1 MKDYMRKTKI
11 VCTLGPATDNEEV
24 LRQMIQAGMNVAR
37 CNFSHATYEEHKKRM
52 DTVKRLRKEA
62 GQPVA
67 ILLDT
72 KGPEVRIRNFKD
84 GSIVLEEGQLFTLT
98 ADEVEGTKDKVSV
111 TYNRLYEDLEV
122 GMRVLIDDG
131 LIEMQVEQV
140 DRTNIVCRVLNGGT
154 VSNHKGVNVP
164 DVDLSMP

>member
-1 MKDYMRKTKI
+1 MRKTKI

-24 LRQMIQAGMNVAR
+24 LRQMMLEGMNVAR
-37 CNFSHATYEEHKKRM
+37 CNFSHATYDEHKKRM
-52 DTVKRLRKEA
+52 DMIKKLRKEV

-72 KGPEVRIRNFKD
+72 KGPEVRVKNFKD
-84 GSIVLEEGQLFTLT
+84 GRVTLEEGQLFTLT

-131 LIEMQVEQV
+131 LIEMTVEQV
-140 DRTNIVCRVLNGGT
+140 DRTCLLYTSPSPR
-154 VSNHKGVNVP
+154 
-164 DVDLSMP
+164 D